1 MLPKTLSVSA
11 IDNKNWTP
19 LKKLWLRLK
28 IVRNEARNCNDSEIV
43 SKLKEEEIEISSKIV
58 KLSKTVTDG
67 KGKRIT
73 VPFFPLLGKD
83 Q

>member
-1 MLPKTLSVSA
+1 MLPKTLSVST

-19 LKKLWLRLK
+19 LKKLWLKLK
-28 IVRNEARNCNDSEIV
+28 IVRNEAKKCKDNELI
-43 SKLKEEEIEISSKIV
+43 SKLKEEEILVSRKIV

-67 KGKRIT
+67 KGKPIT
-73 VPFFPLLGKD
+73 IPFFPLLGSN

>member
-1 MLPKTLSVSA
+1 MLPKTLSVST

-19 LKKLWLRLK
+19 LKKLWLKLK
-28 IVRNEARNCNDSEIV
+28 IIRNQARNCKDPEIV
-43 SKLKEEEIEISSKIV
+43 SKLKEEEIEVSGKIV

-67 KGKRIT
+67 NGKRIT
-73 VPFFPLLGKD
+73 VPFFALLGKD